1 VTRAPDLDARL
12 DLGPVGG
19 AEVRP
24 EPELPGELDVRLLG
38 VVEVRRD
45 GVPVPVPSGR
55 PAVVL
60 AALALRPGAL
70 VSQGTLTRLL
80 WPGDQ
85 PEHPRA
91 ALQTHVARLRAVL
104 GRAAVES
111 AGEGYRLGL
120 RPEVVDIARF
130 RTLVAAARAA
140 GEAVSRDAGAP
151 DRELA
156 LLDQALALWRGNPLA
171 GLWPDALAR
180 QTAPSLLDEVLT
192 AAERAHEV
200 RLRLHGPDDALVRQ
214 LRELVAAHPHREGA
228 AGQLMLALTA
238 LGRQGDALAVF
249 NDTVRA
255 LRATG
260 RRPGAELAELHGRLL
275 AGPGETAAAPVTP
288 TVREDLDRTPP
299 PVAAASPSASP
310 VVAPRPAQLPARPP
324 SFVGRA
330 VEVAALTTALRDG
343 PAPARRC
350 RTVVVSGPGGT
361 GKTTLALRVAH
372 EVRDLFPDGHLFA
385 DLRTSSDADSLFP
398 FPSGDSRPPGTSR
411 SAIALNTDAL
421 AGLLRALGVG
431 GPDLPPCPNERA
443 ELFRRLCA
451 GRRLL
456 VLMDDADPD
465 TVASL
470 LPPDAGSAVIVTSRR
485 RVPGLPAD
493 ARVDL
498 GMLSEP
504 EARELLASVV
514 GPDRLAAEPEATK
527 AVLERCA
534 GSPLAV
540 RIAAGRLATRPAW
553 PIGHFAGRLSDGDRL
568 SELRAGGLAVR
579 TMLDAT
585 YLSLQPVQA
594 QRYRLLAALPGATVD
609 PQLAA
614 VVWDVDVAEARGL
627 LTRLADIRLVEPAGG
642 DWFGWH
648 DLVDDHIRAVADP
661 VAARTARHRLLGHL
675 LLSLRNARLRL
686 RPADRVPGV
695 PAPPSDCPSGRA
707 FADRCE
713 IHAWLHP
720 RRTLLV
726 SLARTELARGQYPA
740 VDHAAGMLVLLDA
753 VARECCD
760 SGDDE
765 ETARTVLRA
774 AARPSDPAITAAAWT
789 NLTLTLAAQH
799 RLDEALEAATEA
811 VALRRE
817 LGDRY
822 GELIMFENQAC
833 IHIEAGR
840 YQHAVDV
847 IAACVADRELLSAQV
862 RARCL
867 RTRARAH
874 AGLGRTAAAHADL
887 AAAHAVETPQPV
899 SYDAH
904 YEAAVAAAVHRAAG
918 EREAAL
924 RSCGKA
930 VDIAVSLGSTWMHA
944 LSLLDTARTQRHF
957 GADGS
962 AAAMGA
968 AAVAAENRHVRLA
981 AEAHAELSLAAAGR

>member
-1 VTRAPDLDARL
+1 MTHTPDLDARP
-12 DLGPVGG
+12 DLGPGG
-19 AEVRP
+19 AAPGRR
-24 EPELPGELDVRLLG
+24 EPAGRLDVRLLG

-60 AALALRPGAL
+60 AALALRPGAV
-70 VSQGTLTRLL
+70 VSQATLTRLL
-80 WPGDQ
+80 WPVDQ

-104 GRAAVES
+104 GRTAVES

-120 RPEVVDIARF
+120 PPDVVDVARF
-130 RTLVAAARAA
+130 RTLVAAARASDDVA
-140 GEAVSRDAGAP
+140 H
-151 DRELA
+151 ELD
-156 LLDQALALWRGNPLA
+156 LLDRALALWRGNPLA

-180 QTAPSLLDEVLT
+180 QTSPSLLDEVLT
-192 AAERAHEV
+192 AAERAHEI
-200 RLRLHGPDDALVRQ
+200 RRTLHGSDDGLVRQ
-214 LRELVAAHPHREGA
+214 LRELVGAHPHRERA

-238 LGRQGDALAVF
+238 QGRQGDALAVF
-249 NDTVRA
+249 HDTVRA
-255 LRATG
+255 LRALG
-260 RRPGAELAELHGRLL
+260 RRPGAELSELHGRLL
-275 AGPGETAAAPVTP
+275 AGAAEPVPSAVVDQPAPRPASPAPAAAPA
-288 TVREDLDRTPP
+288 
-299 PVAAASPSASP
+299 VAAH
-310 VVAPRPAQLPARPP
+310 RPAQLPARPP
-324 SFVGRA
+324 SFVGRT
-330 VEVAALTTALRDG
+330 VEVAALTTALRDA
-343 PAPARRC
+343 PAPAGRC

-372 EVRDLFPDGHLFA
+372 EVRDRYPDGHLFA
-385 DLRTSSDADSLFP
+385 DLRTSTDAAAPLS
-398 FPSGDSRPPGTSR
+398 FPSGDSSPHETWR
-411 SAIALNTDAL
+411 SALTPATDAL

-431 GPDLPPCPNERA
+431 GSDLPPCPHERA

-456 VLMDDADPD
+456 VLMDDADPE

-470 LPPDAGSAVIVTSRR
+470 LPSDSGSAVIVTSRR
-485 RVPGLPAD
+485 RLPMLPAD

-498 GMLSEP
+498 GMFSET
-504 EARELLASVV
+504 EARRLLASVV
-514 GPDRLAAEPEATK
+514 GPDRLAAEPEATA

-553 PIGHFAGRLSDGDRL
+553 PIGHFAGRLRDGDRL
-568 SELRAGGLAVR
+568 GELRAGGLAVR

-594 QRYRLLAALPGATVD
+594 QRYRLLAALPGSTVD
-609 PQLAA
+609 PETAA
-614 VVWDVDVAEARGL
+614 VVWDVDVAEARAL
-627 LTRLADIRLVEPAGG
+627 LARLADIRLVEPLDGG
-642 DWFGWH
+642 GYGWH

-661 VAARTARHRLLGHL
+661 AAAREARRRLLGHL
-675 LLSLRNARLRL
+675 LLSLRNARLTL
-686 RPADRVPGV
+686 RPDDRVPGV
-695 PAPPSDCPSGRA
+695 PEPPSDCPGGRP

-726 SLARTELARGQYPA
+726 ALARAELGRGEYPA

-774 AARPSDPAITAAAWT
+774 AAQPSDPAITAAAWT
-789 NLTLTLAAQH
+789 NLTLVLAAQH
-799 RLDEALEAATEA
+799 RLDEANEAAVRA
-811 VALRRE
+811 IGLRRE

-833 IHIEAGR
+833 IHVEAGR
-840 YQHAVDV
+840 HQDAADV
-847 IAACVADRELLSAQV
+847 IQACVDDREFLSAQV

-867 RTRARAH
+867 RTRARAY
-874 AGLGRTAAAHADL
+874 AGLGRIADARADL
-887 AAAHAVETPQPV
+887 AAANAVETPRPE

-904 YEAAVAAAVHRAAG
+904 YEASVATAVHRAAG
-918 EREAAL
+918 EREPAL
-924 RSCGKA
+924 RACRRA
-930 VDIAVSLGSTWMHA
+930 VDIAEALGSTWMQA
-944 LSLLDTARTQRHF
+944 LSLLETARTLRHF

-962 AAAMGA
+962 GAAADA
-968 AAVAAENRHVRLA
+968 VAVAAENRHVRLA
-981 AEAHAELSLAAAGR
+981 AEARAELALAAGGR

>member
-1 VTRAPDLDARL
+1 MTHAPGLDARP
-12 DLGPVGG
+12 DLGPDGG
-19 AEVRP
+19 PV
-24 EPELPGELDVRLLG
+24 PGGQVPGGRAPGGRVPGGRFDGQLDVRLLG

-55 PAVVL
+55 PAVIL
-60 AALALRPGAL
+60 AALALRPGAV

-80 WPGDQ
+80 WPVDQ

-104 GRAAVES
+104 GRDAVES

-120 RPEVVDIARF
+120 PPDAVDVGRF
-130 RTLVAAARAA
+130 RSLFAAARAA
-140 GEAVSRDAGAP
+140 ADPAA
-151 DRELA
+151 ELA
-156 LLDQALALWRGNPLA
+156 LLDRALVLWRGNPLA
-171 GLWPDALAR
+171 GLWPDVLAR

-192 AAERAHEV
+192 VAERAHEV
-200 RLRLHGPDDALVRQ
+200 RLRLHGPDDGLVRQ
-214 LRELVAAHPHREGA
+214 LRELVAAHPHRERA

-255 LRATG
+255 LRALG
-260 RRPGAELAELHGRLL
+260 RRPGADLADLHGRLL
-275 AGPGETAAAPVTP
+275 ATPADRPAATAPRPAPERPAPVVT
-288 TVREDLDRTPP
+288 TARAEASAVTPP
-299 PVAAASPSASP
+299 EP
-310 VVAPRPAQLPARPP
+310 PRPAQLPARPP

-330 VEVAALTTALRDG
+330 TEVAALTAALRDG
-343 PAPARRC
+343 PDPAGRC

-372 EVRDLFPDGHLFA
+372 EVRDRYPDGQLFA
-385 DLRTSSDADSLFP
+385 DLRTSGDA
-398 FPSGDSRPPGTSR
+398 
-411 SAIALNTDAL
+411 AALGTDAL

-431 GPDLPPCPNERA
+431 GSDLPPCPHERA

-456 VLMDDADPD
+456 VLMDDADPG
-465 TVASL
+465 TVATL
-470 LPPDAGSAVIVTSRR
+470 LPPGAGSAVIVTSRR
-485 RVPGLPAD
+485 RVPDLPAD

-498 GMLSEP
+498 GMFSEP

-514 GPDRLAAEPEATK
+514 GPDRLAAEPEATS

-553 PIGHFAGRLSDGDRL
+553 PIAHFAGRLRDGDRL
-568 SELRAGGLAVR
+568 GELRAGGLAVR

-594 QRYRLLAALPGATVD
+594 QRYRVLAAMPGATVD
-609 PQLAA
+609 PETAA
-614 VVWDVDVAEARGL
+614 VLWDVDVAEARL
-627 LTRLADIRLVEPAGG
+627 LLARLADIRLVEPAGG

-648 DLVDDHIRAVADP
+648 DLVDDHVRAVAD
-661 VAARTARHRLLGHL
+661 AESARTARHRLLGHL
-675 LLSLRNARLRL
+675 LLSLRNARLTL

-695 PAPPSDCPSGRA
+695 PELPRDCPAGRS
-707 FADRCE
+707 FADRSE

-726 SLARTELARGQYPA
+726 SLARIELARGEYPA

-765 ETARTVLRA
+765 ETARTVFRA
-774 AARPSDPAITAAAWT
+774 AAQPSDPAITAAAWT

-799 RLDEALEAATEA
+799 RLDEALEAAGTA
-811 VALRRE
+811 IALRRE

-833 IHIEAGR
+833 IHVEAGR
-840 YQHAVDV
+840 HQDAVDV
-847 IAACVADRELLSAQV
+847 IGACVDDRELLSPQV

-867 RTRARAH
+867 RTRARAY
-874 AGLGRTAAAHADL
+874 AGLGRCADARADL
-887 AAAHAVETPQPV
+887 AAANAVETPRPV

-904 YEAAVAAAVHRAAG
+904 YEAAVTTAVHRAAG
-918 EREAAL
+918 EREPAL
-924 RSCGKA
+924 RSCRQA
-930 VDIAVSLGSTWMHA
+930 VDVAVALGSTWMQA
-944 LSLLDTARTQRHF
+944 LSLLDTARTLRHF
-957 GADGS
+957 GSDGS
-962 AAAMGA
+962 EAAAD
-968 AAVAAENRHVRLA
+968 AVAVAVENRHVRLA
-981 AEAHAELSLAAAGR
+981 AEARVELTLAAAGR

>member
-1 VTRAPDLDARL
+1 MTRTPDLDARP
-12 DLGPVGG
+12 DLGPDGG
-19 AEVRP
+19 PAGP
-24 EPELPGELDVRLLG
+24 QEPAGRLDVRLLG

-55 PAVVL
+55 PAVIL
-60 AALALRPGAL
+60 AALALRPGAV
-70 VSQGTLTRLL
+70 VSQGTLTRLI
-80 WPGDQ
+80 WPVDQ

-120 RPEVVDIARF
+120 PPDVVDVGRF
-130 RTLVAAARAA
+130 RSLFAAARGA
-140 GEAVSRDAGAP
+140 GDSAS
-151 DRELA
+151 ELA

-171 GLWPDALAR
+171 GLWPDVLAR

-192 AAERAHEV
+192 VAERAHEI
-200 RLRLHGPDDALVRQ
+200 RLRLHGPDDGLVRQ
-214 LRELVAAHPHREGA
+214 LRELVAAHPHRERA

-255 LRATG
+255 LRALG
-260 RRPGAELAELHGRLL
+260 RRPGADLADLHGRLL
-275 AGPGETAAAPVTP
+275 AAPADRPATASSPRPAPEPPAPV
-288 TVREDLDRTPP
+288 
-299 PVAAASPSASP
+299 VAASSAASPASASSEP
-310 VVAPRPAQLPARPP
+310 PRPAQLPARPP

-330 VEVAALTTALRDG
+330 TEVAALTTALRDG
-343 PAPARRC
+343 PAPVGRC

-372 EVRDLFPDGHLFA
+372 EVRDRYPDGQLFA
-385 DLRTSSDADSLFP
+385 DLRTSGDAAARSLFP
-398 FPSGDSRPPGTSR
+398 SWDSPPGTSR
-411 SAIALNTDAL
+411 SALAPSTDAL

-431 GPDLPPCPNERA
+431 GSDLPPCPHERA

-456 VLMDDADPD
+456 VLMDDADPG

-470 LPPDAGSAVIVTSRR
+470 LPADAGSAVIVTSRR
-485 RVPGLPAD
+485 RVPDPPAD

-498 GMLSEP
+498 GMFSEP
-504 EARELLASVV
+504 EARQLLSSVV
-514 GPDRLAAEPEATK
+514 GSDRLAAEPEATA

-553 PIGHFAGRLSDGDRL
+553 PIGHFAGRLRDGDRL
-568 SELRAGGLAVR
+568 GELRAGGLAVR

-594 QRYRLLAALPGATVD
+594 QRYRLLAAMPGATVD
-609 PQLAA
+609 PETAA
-614 VVWDVDVAEARGL
+614 VVWDVDAAEARRL

-642 DWFGWH
+642 DWFRWH
-648 DLVDDHIRAVADP
+648 DLVDDHVRAVADP
-661 VAARTARHRLLGHL
+661 VSARSARHRLLGHL
-675 LLSLRNARLRL
+675 LLSLRNARLTL

-695 PAPPSDCPSGRA
+695 PEPPRDCPGGRP

-726 SLARTELARGQYPA
+726 SLARTELARGEYPA

-774 AARPSDPAITAAAWT
+774 AAQPSDPAITAAAWT

-799 RLDEALEAATEA
+799 RLDEALEAAGTA
-811 VALRRE
+811 IGLRRD

-833 IHIEAGR
+833 IYVEAGR
-840 YQHAVDV
+840 YQDAVEV
-847 IAACVADRELLSAQV
+847 IGVCVDDRELLSPQV

-874 AGLGRTAAAHADL
+874 AGLGRCAAARADL
-887 AAAHAVETPQPV
+887 AAANSVETPRPL

-904 YEAAVAAAVHRAAG
+904 YEAAVATAVHRAAG
-918 EREAAL
+918 EREPAL
-924 RSCGKA
+924 RSCRHA
-930 VDIAVSLGSTWMHA
+930 VDVAVALGSTWMQA
-944 LSLLDTARTQRHF
+944 LSLLDTARTLRHF

-962 AAAMGA
+962 GA
-968 AAVAAENRHVRLA
+968 AADAVVVAVENRHVRLA
-981 AEAHAELSLAAAGR
+981 AEARAELTLAAAGR

>member
-1 VTRAPDLDARL
+1 VTHTPDLDARP
-12 DLGPVGG
+12 DLGPGRAAPG
-19 AEVRP
+19 RR
-24 EPELPGELDVRLLG
+24 EPAGRLDVRLLG

-60 AALALRPGAL
+60 AALALRPGAV
-70 VSQGTLTRLL
+70 VSQATLTRLL
-80 WPGDQ
+80 WPVDQ

-120 RPEVVDIARF
+120 PPDVVDVARF
-130 RTLVAAARAA
+130 RGLFAAARAT
-140 GEAVSRDAGAP
+140 GDPVH
-151 DRELA
+151 ELD

-192 AAERAHEV
+192 AAERAHEI
-200 RLRLHGPDDALVRQ
+200 RRTLHGPDDGLVRQ
-214 LRELVAAHPHREGA
+214 LRELVAAHPHRERA

-238 LGRQGDALAVF
+238 QGRQGDALAVF
-249 NDTVRA
+249 HDTVRA
-255 LRATG
+255 LRALG
-260 RRPGAELAELHGRLL
+260 RRPGAELSELHGRLL
-275 AGPGETAAAPVTP
+275 AGVAEP
-288 TVREDLDRTPP
+288 T
-299 PVAAASPSASP
+299 PSAVVTDQP
-310 VVAPRPAQLPARPP
+310 EPRRAVPAPAPAVAPQRPAQLPARPP

-330 VEVAALTTALRDG
+330 VEVAALTAALRDG
-343 PAPARRC
+343 PVPAGRC

-372 EVRDLFPDGHLFA
+372 EVRDHYPDGQLFA
-385 DLRTSSDADSLFP
+385 DLRTSTDA
-398 FPSGDSRPPGTSR
+398 T
-411 SAIALNTDAL
+411 ALGTDAL

-431 GPDLPPCPNERA
+431 GSDLPPCPQERA
-443 ELFRRLCA
+443 ELFRQLCT

-456 VLMDDADPD
+456 VLMDDADPE

-470 LPPDAGSAVIVTSRR
+470 LPPGSGSAVIVTSRR
-485 RVPGLPAD
+485 RLPTLPAD

-498 GMLSEP
+498 GMFSEP
-504 EARELLASVV
+504 EARRLLASVV
-514 GPDRLAAEPEATK
+514 GPDRLAAEPEATT

-553 PIGHFAGRLSDGDRL
+553 PIGHFAGLLRDGDRL
-568 SELRAGGLAVR
+568 DELRAGGLAVR

-585 YLSLQPVQA
+585 YLSLQPAQA
-594 QRYRLLAALPGATVD
+594 QRYRLLAALPGSAVD
-609 PQLAA
+609 PETAA
-614 VVWDVDVAEARGL
+614 VVWDVDVAEARRVL
-627 LTRLADIRLVEPAGG
+627 ARLADIRLVEPLDGG
-642 DWFGWH
+642 GYGWH
-648 DLVDDHIRAVADP
+648 DLVDDHLRAVADP
-661 VAARTARHRLLGHL
+661 ATAREARRRLLGHL
-675 LLSLRNARLRL
+675 LLSLRNARLTL
-686 RPADRVPGV
+686 RPDDRVPGL
-695 PAPPSDCPSGRA
+695 PEPLSDCPGGRP

-720 RRTLLV
+720 LRTLLV
-726 SLARTELARGQYPA
+726 SLARAELGRGEYPA

-774 AARPSDPAITAAAWT
+774 AAQPSDPAITAAAWT
-789 NLTLTLAAQH
+789 NLTLVLAAQH
-799 RLDEALEAATEA
+799 RLDEAHEAAVRA
-811 VALRRE
+811 IGLRRE

-833 IHIEAGR
+833 IHVEAGR
-840 YQHAVDV
+840 YQDAADV
-847 IAACVADRELLSAQV
+847 IEACVDDRELLSAQV
-862 RARCL
+862 RARSL
-867 RTRARAH
+867 RTRARAY
-874 AGLGRTAAAHADL
+874 AGLGRIADARADL
-887 AAAHAVETPQPV
+887 AAADAVETPRPE

-904 YEAAVAAAVHRAAG
+904 YAAVVTTAVHRAAG
-918 EREAAL
+918 EREPAL
-924 RSCGKA
+924 RSCRRA
-930 VDIAVSLGSTWMHA
+930 VDVAVALGSTWMQA
-944 LSLLDTARTQRHF
+944 LSLLDTARTLRHF

-962 AAAMGA
+962 GA
-968 AAVAAENRHVRLA
+968 AADAVAVATENRHVRLA
-981 AEAHAELSLAAAGR
+981 AEARAELALAAGGR

>member
-1 VTRAPDLDARL
+1 MTHTPDLDAHPDL
-12 DLGPVGG
+12 DPG
-19 AEVRP
+19 AAPGRR
-24 EPELPGELDVRLLG
+24 EPAGRLDVRLLG
-38 VVEVRRD
+38 VVEVRRN

-60 AALALRPGAL
+60 AALALRPGAV
-70 VSQGTLTRLL
+70 VSQATLTRLL
-80 WPGDQ
+80 WPVDQ

-104 GRAAVES
+104 GRTAVES

-120 RPEVVDIARF
+120 PPDVVDVARF
-130 RTLVAAARAA
+130 RTLFAAARA
-140 GEAVSRDAGAP
+140 GDDAAH
-151 DRELA
+151 ELD

-192 AAERAHEV
+192 AAERAHEI
-200 RLRLHGPDDALVRQ
+200 RRTLHGPDDGLVRQ
-214 LRELVAAHPHREGA
+214 LRELVGAHPHRERA

-238 LGRQGDALAVF
+238 QGRQGDALTVF
-249 NDTVRA
+249 HDTVRA
-255 LRATG
+255 LRALG
-260 RRPGAELAELHGRLL
+260 RRPGAELSALHARLL
-275 AGPGETAAAPVTP
+275 AGVAEPTSSAVGADEPEPRPASPAAPP
-288 TVREDLDRTPP
+288 A
-299 PVAAASPSASP
+299 VAAQ
-310 VVAPRPAQLPARPP
+310 RPAQLPGRPP

-343 PAPARRC
+343 PAPAGRC

-372 EVRDLFPDGHLFA
+372 EVRDRYPDGQLFA
-385 DLRTSSDADSLFP
+385 DLRTSTDA
-398 FPSGDSRPPGTSR
+398 
-411 SAIALNTDAL
+411 AALGTDAL

-431 GPDLPPCPNERA
+431 GSDLPPCPHERA
-443 ELFRRLCA
+443 ELFRQLCA

-456 VLMDDADPD
+456 VLMDDADPE

-470 LPPDAGSAVIVTSRR
+470 LPPDSGSGVIVTSRR
-485 RVPGLPAD
+485 RLPMLPAD

-498 GMLSEP
+498 GMLPEP
-504 EARELLASVV
+504 EARRLLASVV
-514 GPDRLAAEPEATK
+514 GPDRLAAEPEATA

-553 PIGHFAGRLSDGDRL
+553 PIGHFAGRLRDGDRL
-568 SELRAGGLAVR
+568 GELRAGGLAVR

-585 YLSLQPVQA
+585 YLTLQPIQA
-594 QRYRLLAALPGATVD
+594 QRYRLLAALPGNTVD
-609 PQLAA
+609 PETAA
-614 VVWDVDVAEARGL
+614 VVWDVDVTEARGL
-627 LTRLADIRLVEPAGG
+627 LARLADIRLVEPLDGG
-642 DWFGWH
+642 GYGWH
-648 DLVDDHIRAVADP
+648 DLVDDHVRAVADP
-661 VAARTARHRLLGHL
+661 ASAREARRRLLGHL
-675 LLSLRNARLRL
+675 LLSLRNARLTL
-686 RPADRVPGV
+686 RPGDRVPGLQE
-695 PAPPSDCPSGRA
+695 PPSGCPDGRA

-726 SLARTELARGQYPA
+726 SLARAELGRGEYPA

-774 AARPSDPAITAAAWT
+774 AAQPSDPAITAAAWT
-789 NLTLTLAAQH
+789 NLTLVLAAQH
-799 RLDEALEAATEA
+799 RLDEAHEAA
-811 VALRRE
+811 VRSIGLRRE

-833 IHIEAGR
+833 IHVEAGR
-840 YQHAVDV
+840 YQEAADV
-847 IAACVADRELLSAQV
+847 IQACVDDREFLSAQV

-867 RTRARAH
+867 RTRARAY
-874 AGLGRTAAAHADL
+874 AGLGRIADARGDL
-887 AAAHAVETPQPV
+887 AAANAVETPRPE

-904 YEAAVAAAVHRAAG
+904 YEASVATAVHRAAG
-918 EREAAL
+918 EREPAL
-924 RSCGKA
+924 RACRRA
-930 VDIAVSLGSTWMHA
+930 VDVAVALGSTWMQA
-944 LSLLDTARTQRHF
+944 LSLLETARTLRHF

-962 AAAMGA
+962 GAAADA
-968 AAVAAENRHVRLA
+968 VAVAAENRHVRLA
-981 AEAHAELSLAAAGR
+981 AEARAELALAAAGR